1 MADPEAPGFQGVEAR
16 DPSRVDEARE
26 LALKLGVRIL
36 GPGRPP
42 ANSFRLVLLEDA
54 MELWDQDCMRR
65 GNRIDFTTIDTR
77 VGGGNLSRSQPLGRS
92 IGNTEG
98 LVVDATAGFGHDAA
112 LLACMGFNVLALERS
127 PLVQVLLL
135 DAIRRADEDPRMK
148 QALGGRLRLE
158 PVDAVN
164 FIPTIEPAPAVVYM
178 DPMFNPSR
186 PSSALPRKPAQLL
199 RRIVGH
205 DPDAEALLQVAC
217 ASSRRVVV
225 KRADGARC
233 LAGNPSHSV
242 SGKQVRYDV
251 YLTGQHT

>member
-1 MADPEAPGFQGVEAR
+1 MADTGAPGFQGVEAR
-16 DPSRVDEARE
+16 DPSRIDEARE
-26 LALKLGVRIL
+26 LATKLGVRIL
-36 GPGRPP
+36 EPGRPP
-42 ANSFRLVLLEDA
+42 NGFFRLVLLEDA
-54 MELWDQDCMRR
+54 MELWDHDCIRR

-77 VGGGNLSRSQPLGRS
+77 VGSGNLSRSQPLARS
-92 IGNTEG
+92 IGTPEG

-127 PLVQVLLL
+127 PLVQVLLQ
-135 DAIRRADEDPRMK
+135 DAIRRADEDPETK
-148 QALGGRLRLE
+148 NALGGRLHFK

-178 DPMFNPSR
+178 DPMFNPTR

-205 DPDAEALLQVAC
+205 DSDAEALLHTAST
-217 ASSRRVVV
+217 SSRRVVV
-225 KRADGARC
+225 KRADGAEY
-233 LAGNPSHSV
+233 LFGNPSHSV

-251 YLTGQHT
+251 YLTGQHV